1 MSNETRQMMIR
12 DSRIMIT
19 LLSVLT
25 VMGVGA
31 VLYQARGIVLPFALA
46 VFFGYILN
54 PVISFFEHRKL
65 PSAIAILISVII
77 TFLILLMVGLLIN
90 QSIQSFAEEFPF
102 YEDRFSKLMANVFTN
117 LAKIFK
123 IPPELYNEQLG
134 GSERFQI
141 LADLNQLSV
150 TDIITTTLSS
160 ITRFLSNT
168 VLVILFLFFIL
179 LGRNQFIKK
188 LDLAFDGKRSAKIV
202 ALFSNVNEQIQKYI
216 LMKTLISLATAALAA
231 AVLFYFEVEFAMI
244 WVILTFLLNFIPSI
258 GSVIATVLPL
268 TIALI
273 QFESYLTILMVALLL
288 TTIQF
293 IMGSVL
299 DPQIVGGSVNLS
311 PLVVLFSLI
320 FWGWLWGIIGM
331 FLAVPLSVIIKIIF
345 ENIDELRF
353 LSILMSNGK

>member
-1 MSNETRQMMIR
+1 M
-12 DSRIMIT
+12 
-19 LLSVLT
+19 
-25 VMGVGA
+25 
-31 VLYQARGIVLPFALA
+31 LPFALA

-54 PVISFFEHRKL
+54 PVILFFEHRKL
-65 PSAIAILISVII
+65 PSAIAILISIII
-77 TFLILLMVGLLIN
+77 TFIILLMVGLLIN

-160 ITRFLSNT
+160 ITRFFVQHGFGNPVPVFYFVGT
-168 VLVILFLFFIL
+168 QPVYQKIGFM
-179 LGRNQFIKK
+179 
-188 LDLAFDGKRSAKIV
+188 FDGKRSAKIV
-202 ALFSNVNEQIQKYI
+202 ALFSNVNETNSKIYFDEN
-216 LMKTLISLATAALAA
+216 LYRLATAALAA
-231 AVLFYFEVEFAMI
+231 AVLFYFEVNLPVI
-244 WVILTFLLNFIPSI
+244 WVILTLLLNFIPI

-268 TIALI
+268 TIDFI
-273 QFESYLTILMVALLL
+273 QFESYLTILMVAPLL

-311 PLVVLFSLI
+311 PLVVPFSLI
-320 FWGWLWGIIGM
+320 FWGGLWGIIDVSGCPALCNYQNY
-331 FLAVPLSVIIKIIF
+331 FRKHRRAAISQYFNEQRQITSVSTAF
-345 ENIDELRF
+345 YPF
-353 LSILMSNGK
+353 SICPEMKFF